1 MVEENLVASLEK
13 FGLSNNESKIYLAVL
28 ELGLTKV
35 NEISRKT
42 GIVRETT
49 YGIINSLIKKG
60 LISYVIKSGIKHF
73 EASDP
78 SKLKQ
83 ILKEKEEIIQNIL
96 PSLNEL
102 KKSTPSKPKVEFYEG
117 KDGMKTVIEDL
128 LTANKEILAIS
139 STKGL
144 RQLFEFYFPGAV
156 KRREELG
163 IKVRMLSDDPP
174 FSRKLLQSKKLPKN
188 FEFNTATW
196 IYNKKVAMISL
207 NNKEPIGIV
216 IEDEEINKTQ
226 RNTFELLW
234 KLI

>member
-1 MVEENLVASLEK
+1 MEEILIQNLERL
-13 FGLSNNESKIYLAVL
+13 GLSNSESKVYLANL
-28 ELGLTKV
+28 ELGQVKL
-35 NEISRKT
+35 NEISKKS

-49 YGIINSLIKKG
+49 YGIINSLIQKG

-73 EASDP
+73 EASSP

-83 ILKEKEEIIQNIL
+83 IIQEKEEIIKKIM
-96 PSLNEL
+96 PSLDEL

-117 KDGMKTVIEDL
+117 KDGMKTVIENL

-144 RQLFEFYFPGAV
+144 RQMFEFYFPGAV

-163 IKVRMLSDDPP
+163 IKVRMLSDDSP
-174 FSRKLLQSKKLPKN
+174 FSRKLVQSKKLPKE
-188 FEFNTATW
+188 FDFNTATW
-196 IYNKKVAMISL
+196 IYNNKVALISL
-207 NNKEPIGIV
+207 NKKEPIGII

-226 RNTFELLW
+226 KQTFELLW
-234 KLI
+234 KLIK